1 MVTTMSGLLNP
12 IQMMMKNML
21 VIKMT
26 NMMTTGLDDDDYG
39 DSLPRTL

>member
-26 NMMTTGLDDDDYG
+26 NMMTTGLDDDDYD
-39 DSLPRTL
+39 DSLPWTL